1 MFAPSSSQPHR
12 ASAKLLTALAALLA
26 SSLWFSSAAR
36 AQNQENGLLDRI
48 DHPDRTLRF
57 DPADKKFGVSAVVG
71 DKQAQVKS
79 FSFGKQSAIYGGDG
93 AFRTKAFSSKD
104 SGFKTEAYAAKA
116 SALSQRNSFAQADK
130 GFGTKPMDVRE
141 APAANKSAAV
151 RDYVLSEKPYNW
163 RGKRQDT
170 MDEVTKDNKNLTVD
184 QVRELLNKGPA
195 GRP

>member
-1 MFAPSSSQPHR
+1 MFAFPSSRRRSSFFQF
-12 ASAKLLTALAALLA
+12 LAGLA
-26 SSLWFSSAAR
+26 VSITSFICFSPTVH
-36 AQNQENGLLDRI
+36 AQNQEGGLLDRI
-48 DHPDRTLRF
+48 DHPDRALKF
-57 DPADKKFGVSAVVG
+57 DPADKKFGVSAAVG

-79 FSFGKQSAIYGGDG
+79 FSFGKQSAVYGGDG
-93 AFRTKAFSSKD
+93 AFRSKTFNPKD
-104 SGFKTEAYAAKA
+104 SGLKIESYNSRA
-116 SALSQRNSFAQADK
+116 STLSQRNSFAQADK
-130 GFGTKPMDVRE
+130 GFNTKSMDVRE

-151 RDYVLSEKPYNW
+151 RDDVLTEKPYNW